1 MMQPDATAWAWPWWT
16 VMVLINAVNLMICV
30 RAVLRIGPVDDP
42 DWKYRKWMCILGVI
56 FTTVGAYRV
65 VFVSRYSTQM
75 AWFDTLANSSLL
87 IRGFA
92 FFAEVAFAGQFAL
105 ALRQVNR
112 DLAIEPTSAMARRYV
127 RRAHYVLWGG
137 ISLAQVCATT
147 GVITKS
153 ELAFA
158 IEETFWCIG
167 FLTVLPVAVRQL
179 RHASAMRDSGRFDR
193 IRRFAA
199 VNVLWCSVYCTW
211 SLCLNLPRAWGA
223 ALHQIRTGIPE
234 IRHGL
239 GAVRDAFLV
248 VHESKAWGD
257 WGIGFL
263 FWHSSYF
270 SICVWLSLYLMS
282 APRSRKDGPDQGTRR
297 PLSR

>member
-1 MMQPDATAWAWPWWT
+1 M
-16 VMVLINAVNLMICV
+16 
-30 RAVLRIGPVDDP
+30 RI
-42 DWKYRKWMCILGVI
+42 MGVT
-56 FTTVGAYRV
+56 FTLVGAYRS

-92 FFAEVAFAGQFAL
+92 LFAEVAFSGQFAL
-105 ALRQVNR
+105 ALIRANR
-112 DLAIEPTSAMARRYV
+112 DLALDPAAPVARLFARR
-127 RRAHYVLWGG
+127 APHILWSC
-137 ISLAQVCATT
+137 IILAQVFATT

-158 IEETFWCIG
+158 IEETLWSIG
-167 FLTVLPVAVRQL
+167 FLTVLPLAILQL
-179 RHASAMRDSGRFDR
+179 RRASAMRDSGRVQP
-193 IRRFAA
+193 IGRFALL
-199 VNVLWCSVYCTW
+199 NVLWCTAYCIFGI
-211 SLCLNLPRAWGA
+211 CLNLPTAWGA

-239 GAVRDAFLV
+239 SAVRDALLV

-257 WGIGFL
+257 WGFGFL

-270 SICVWLSLYLMS
+270 SVCVWLSLFLMT
-282 APRSRKDGPDQGTRR
+282 APRARR
-297 PLSR
+297 LTAR